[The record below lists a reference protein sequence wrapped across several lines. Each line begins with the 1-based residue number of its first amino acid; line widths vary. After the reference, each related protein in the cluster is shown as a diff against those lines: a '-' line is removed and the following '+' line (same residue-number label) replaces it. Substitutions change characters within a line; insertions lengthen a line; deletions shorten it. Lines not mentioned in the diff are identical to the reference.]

1 MPNAKKSHEECR
13 ESLCLLCLRKAS
25 RSIWSVANFSAED
38 LVPNF
43 ASVQHILPTGLCDG
57 CRRIISSLSGPAP
70 RELPPRLNYEQMVA
84 DLQSLPPSTRNNPH
98 CSCEL
103 CELARSKN
111 SSKLTTSVSSYST
124 GAAASRPGRPRKHPL
139 SAADAAQ
146 PQFICSFC
154 RSEIGRGKKHNCSR
168 ATRLTNLQQGVSP
181 DTQDMLASSCISTK
195 AAASGS
201 SCVSLSR
208 MEGGRPMRV
217 TVGASV
223 GNGATSFPATSIS
236 TMKTLK
242 GVLNLSNN
250 QTLQVA
256 QVLRAGASSSRAVE
270 SRLKDSLV
278 TQNRVLEDFFKLKT
292 LQFELSSS
300 AIGDR
305 AAVLCTDASRLIE
318 FIVQQRGASNFECRL
333 GLDGGGGFFK
343 ICVSVVASTS
353 DHQVHGGAAA
363 VHESVR
369 RHSQFNDAGVKKIIV
384 LAIVND
390 ISETYKNVKTLLQA
404 VSVVELS
411 AVTVTDM
418 KLANILCG
426 LQPHSCAHPCPYCE
440 STAPLTTS
448 GRPRTLGRI
457 RQKVQEFNSAGRVWS
472 RAKQFMNCV
481 NLPLLAGDDD
491 EEVLMLLPPPELHL
505 LLGISNKLLDSL
517 NEAWGE
523 DRGFAWL
530 QSHGIVR
537 AGYRGGT
544 MEGNACRKLL
554 LMAEV
559 LLEDVPHELQPFAQC
574 LICFN
579 SVVNGAFGQELV
591 PDFGE
596 RIENFGAAYLA
607 LGLTVTPKVHVLLC
621 HVSDFCHRTGRAL
634 GTCSE
639 QAVESAHSDFQR
651 TWQRYR
657 LPADHPQ
664 FGNRLLQAT
673 VAYNSWHI

>member
-181 DTQDMLASSCISTK
+181 DMQDMLASSCISTK

-256 QVLRAGASSSRAVE
+256 QVLRAGASSLRAVE

-278 TQNRVLEDFFKLKT
+278 TQNRVLEDFFKLQT

-343 ICVSVVASTS
+343 ICMSVVASTS
-353 DHQVHGGAAA
+353 DHQAHGGAAA

-530 QSHGIVR
+530 QSYGIVR

-554 LMAEV
+554 LMAED
-559 LLEDVPHELQPFAQC
+559 LRFFLKTFLMNYSP
-574 LICFN
+574 
-579 SVVNGAFGQELV
+579 S
-591 PDFGE
+591 
-596 RIENFGAAYLA
+596 
-607 LGLTVTPKVHVLLC
+607 
-621 HVSDFCHRTGRAL
+621 S
-634 GTCSE
+634 
-639 QAVESAHSDFQR
+639 SA
-651 TWQRYR
+651 
-657 LPADHPQ
+657 
-664 FGNRLLQAT
+664 
-673 VAYNSWHI
+673 